1 MLIFVWS
8 GDNIHTSEVN
18 GTIDAKP
25 LTGDDEMQTTIRIED
40 ANNETQT
47 RGVFKNADG
56 TYTAMTFTQSK
67 DFKTLKGAQKWLE
80 ARTAR

>member
-1 MLIFVWS
+1 MFGVAIIYTRKA
-8 GDNIHTSEVN
+8 NAT
-18 GTIDAKP
+18 

-47 RGVFKNADG
+47 RGVFRNTDG

>member
-1 MLIFVWS
+1 
-8 GDNIHTSEVN
+8 
-18 GTIDAKP
+18 
-25 LTGDDEMQTTIRIED
+25 MQTTIRIED

-80 ARTAR
+80 ARTARLTH

>member
-1 MLIFVWS
+1 LTFNS
-8 GDNIHTSEVN
+8 LPDKIHTSA
-18 GTIDAKP
+18 TT
-25 LTGDDEMQTTIRIED
+25 LTQTTNRGDEMQTTIRIED
-40 ANNETQT
+40 ANNETLT
-47 RGVFKNADG
+47 RGIFKNADG

>member
-1 MLIFVWS
+1 MRLTRNTNR
-8 GDNIHTSEVN
+8 GD
-18 GTIDAKP
+18 K
-25 LTGDDEMQTTIRIED
+25 MQTTIRIED

>member
-1 MLIFVWS
+1 M
-8 GDNIHTSEVN
+8 TM
-18 GTIDAKP
+18 K
-25 LTGDDEMQTTIRIED
+25 TTIRIED

>member
-1 MLIFVWS
+1 MGS
-8 GDNIHTSEVN
+8 GL
-18 GTIDAKP
+18 
-25 LTGDDEMQTTIRIED
+25 LTLFGGDKMQTTIRIED

-56 TYTAMTFTQSK
+56 NYTAMTFTQSK

>member
-1 MLIFVWS
+1 VLIFVWPVDS
-8 GDNIHTSEVN
+8 IYTSEAN
-18 GTIDAKP
+18 ETTDETQP
-25 LTGDDEMQTTIRIED
+25 GDEKMQTTIRIED

>member
-1 MLIFVWS
+1 MAIIYTRQAIETCDGNL
-8 GDNIHTSEVN
+8 N
-18 GTIDAKP
+18 
-25 LTGDDEMQTTIRIED
+25 GDDEMQTTIRIED

>member
-1 MLIFVWS
+1 M
-8 GDNIHTSEVN
+8 
-18 GTIDAKP
+18 K
-25 LTGDDEMQTTIRIED
+25 TTIRIED

>member
-1 MLIFVWS
+1 MLIFIPKP
-8 GDNIHTSEVN
+8 DKIHTSEAN
-18 GTIDAKP
+18 ETDDAT

>member
-1 MLIFVWS
+1 VLIFVWPVDS
-8 GDNIHTSEVN
+8 IYTSEAN
-18 GTIDAKP
+18 ETTDETQ
-25 LTGDDEMQTTIRIED
+25 TGDEKMQTTIRIED